1 MSGQEDKEDLKA
13 EVARLRAR
21 VAELEQ
27 RVALKELPAGETA
40 ATGPDIPYKAIV
52 DSMPVSVVVYNEN
65 GDPIDLNEATC
76 ARYGVPRERAITSF
90 NILTEPALIELGFD
104 VAFRRALA
112 GEIQVMPPGPYDRP
126 ESPLNP
132 GSRPRLWN
140 QSIYFS
146 VKHPTGARYVIEL
159 NFDVTALKEAEAKER
174 QSAALLEAIVENAPL
189 LIYAR
194 DKEGRPTL
202 MNRKSAALFG
212 HSVGGEP
219 PETTSQGQMP
229 SDVADAWRAHDMEVM
244 AAGAL
249 ASVENAVALA
259 DGWHVFLSH
268 KFALRGEGE
277 EVVGVCGMTLDITER
292 VRTEERNKRLQEE
305 MLRAREE
312 TLRSISTP
320 LMPIADGVLV
330 VPLVGE
336 MTRERAEQLIETLLS
351 GVASQ
356 RARLT
361 ILDMTGMPQ
370 TGPDVIDA
378 LLRAARGVRLLG
390 AEIILTGIRP
400 SVAQALVELSA
411 DLGSI
416 VTQATLERGVAYALR
431 TRREDSSGATP
442 RGR

>member
-1 MSGQEDKEDLKA
+1 
-13 EVARLRAR
+13 
-21 VAELEQ
+21 
-27 RVALKELPAGETA
+27 
-40 ATGPDIPYKAIV
+40 
-52 DSMPVSVVVYNEN
+52 
-65 GDPIDLNEATC
+65 
-76 ARYGVPRERAITSF
+76 
-90 NILTEPALIELGFD
+90 
-104 VAFRRALA
+104 
-112 GEIQVMPPGPYDRP
+112 
-126 ESPLNP
+126 
-132 GSRPRLWN
+132 
-140 QSIYFS
+140 
-146 VKHPTGARYVIEL
+146 
-159 NFDVTALKEAEAKER
+159 
-174 QSAALLEAIVENAPL
+174 
-189 LIYAR
+189 
-194 DKEGRPTL
+194 
-202 MNRKSAALFG
+202 
-212 HSVGGEP
+212 
-219 PETTSQGQMP
+219 MP